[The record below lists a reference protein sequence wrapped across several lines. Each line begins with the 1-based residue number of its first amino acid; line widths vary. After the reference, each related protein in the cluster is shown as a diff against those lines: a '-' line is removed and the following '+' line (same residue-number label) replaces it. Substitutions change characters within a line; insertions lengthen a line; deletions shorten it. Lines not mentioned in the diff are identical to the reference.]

1 LLYESPSPHRQNWPP
16 RKLKNPIFLLV
27 GSASCFHIPAGKA
40 KNNHRNLLV
49 KIVSINLAEIVL
61 RKKPEGFL
69 PQRFSSPAYRLM
81 PHTCVLVIKVEN
93 SNEPT
98 KLSSF
103 PIKANATKRPKR
115 KPINTGKK

>member
-1 LLYESPSPHRQNWPP
+1 MNHHHHTGKANWPP

-69 PQRFSSPAYRLM
+69 PPNSLLM

-93 SNEPT
+93 LNEPT